1 MHASFNIPTMSQDRL
16 VLPVVTE
23 HTQMLSER
31 LKPIPL
37 SQRLWSQGLSE
48 TLTSVTNNFL
58 KNSDVVSSISLW
70 AWKISPCAEKHTS
83 HSPDPWSLCLCKRSL
98 WLSSHLIHSR
108 THRTSQI
115 NIKSHLCTKVWSMVI
130 YSIWMCLHLWKQQ
143 ILLSQS
149 RKYMLMKSM
158 VALGTGRRLV
168 FHGKGLALFFRS
180 SLVKEATKA
189 YDLILKILNIK
200 VR

>member
-1 MHASFNIPTMSQDRL
+1 
-16 VLPVVTE
+16 
-23 HTQMLSER
+23 
-31 LKPIPL
+31 
-37 SQRLWSQGLSE
+37 
-48 TLTSVTNNFL
+48 
-58 KNSDVVSSISLW
+58 
-70 AWKISPCAEKHTS
+70 
-83 HSPDPWSLCLCKRSL
+83 
-98 WLSSHLIHSR
+98 
-108 THRTSQI
+108 
-115 NIKSHLCTKVWSMVI
+115 
-130 YSIWMCLHLWKQQ
+130 MCLHLWKQQ